1 MGARLGRL
9 YGYTID
15 LLSGMKRK
23 SEDQTTQASPKRIKS
38 SESPE
43 EQKKPKAVFREC
55 TLPGI
60 PAFGIHGC
68 NKLTRLSSSERRV
81 RRA

>member
-1 MGARLGRL
+1 MEARLGRL

-15 LLSGMKRK
+15 LLPGMKRK
-23 SEDQTTQASPKRIKS
+23 SEDQAAQASPKRIKS

-55 TLPGI
+55 TLPEI
-60 PAFGIHGC
+60 LAFSIHGY
-68 NKLTRLSSSERRV
+68 NKLTK
-81 RRA
+81 AFF

>member
-1 MGARLGRL
+1 MEATLGRL

-15 LLSGMKRK
+15 LLPGMKRK
-23 SEDQTTQASPKRIKS
+23 SEDQATQPSPKRIKS

-55 TLPGI
+55 MYSGI
-60 PAFGIHGC
+60 SRFSIYGR
-68 NKLTRLSSSERRV
+68 KLTKDSSSERRV
-81 RRA
+81 RGA